1 MKTENKRTRQECIDL
16 LVGLYKRGI
25 FDSNLS
31 RTQAKFDDY
40 VADFLR
46 YQERPTDSI
55 TDEEL
60 VECAE
65 NALDHDGY
73 EYLENL
79 ED

>member
-1 MKTENKRTRQECIDL
+1 MKTTNKRTRQECIDL
-16 LVGLYKRGI
+16 LVGLYKREI
-25 FDSNLS
+25 FDASYF
-31 RTQAKFDDY
+31 RTQANFDDY

-46 YQERPTDSI
+46 YQERPIDSI
-55 TDEEL
+55 TDDEL
-60 VECAE
+60 IECAE